1 MNSKATPP
9 KAVPYRPKRSM
20 FNWVDFLVV
29 LATVMVFGAVA
40 ATASSHHAKAQSGN
54 QSRSDAI
61 TNLPQQASQ
70 SSDELGLIKARIRLA
85 QGAPWS

>member
-1 MNSKATPP
+1 
-9 KAVPYRPKRSM
+9 M

-29 LATVMVFGAVA
+29 LATVLVFGAVA
-40 ATASSHHAKAQSGN
+40 ATANSHHAKAQS
-54 QSRSDAI
+54 SSSSSSDVI

-70 SSDELGLIKARIRLA
+70 DSNELGVGLIKARIRLA

>member
-1 MNSKATPP
+1 MNSQANPP
-9 KAVPYRPKRSM
+9 KAVPYRPKRAM

-29 LATVMVFGAVA
+29 LATVLVFGAVA
-40 ATASSHHAKAQSGN
+40 ATANSHHAKAQS
-54 QSRSDAI
+54 SSDVI

-70 SSDELGLIKARIRLA
+70 GPDERGLIKARIRLA

>member
-1 MNSKATPP
+1 MNSQANQP
-9 KAVPYRPKRSM
+9 KAVPYRPKRAM

-29 LATVMVFGAVA
+29 LATLLVFGAVA
-40 ATASSHHAKAQSGN
+40 ATTSSHHARAHSGSQSSN
-54 QSRSDAI
+54 DVI

-70 SSDELGLIKARIRLA
+70 GSDEIGLIKARIRLA